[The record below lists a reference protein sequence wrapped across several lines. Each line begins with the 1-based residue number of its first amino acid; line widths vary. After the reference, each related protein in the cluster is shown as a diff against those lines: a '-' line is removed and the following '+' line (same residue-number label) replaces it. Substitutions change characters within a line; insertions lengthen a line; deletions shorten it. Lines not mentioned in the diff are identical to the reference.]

1 MGTLAWLL
9 QWPVR
14 AVVLLVVA
22 ALPLGVEV
30 ANFST
35 ALWAAILIGL
45 LGMVLILPL
54 KLLLGPLWAIT
65 SLGGLIVPVSFLF
78 NWLIATILFA
88 LASRLIEGFTLKR
101 GIVSALVGAAAYSMI
116 GTMAVWVL
124 LGGAGA

>member
-88 LASRLIEGFTLKR
+88 LASRLIKGFTLKR

-124 LGGAGA
+124 LGPGA

>member
-22 ALPLGVEV
+22 ALPLGIEV

-35 ALWAAILIGL
+35 ALWSAILIGF

-101 GIVSALVGAAAYSMI
+101 GFFSALFGAAVYSVI
-116 GTMAVWVL
+116 GTVVVRTL
-124 LGGAGA
+124 LGPGA

>member
-30 ANFST
+30 TNFST

-88 LASRLIEGFTLKR
+88 LASRLIKGFTLKR

-124 LGGAGA
+124 LGPGA

>member
-1 MGTLAWLL
+1 MGALAWLL

-30 ANFST
+30 TNFST
-35 ALWAAILIGL
+35 ALWAAILIGF

-54 KLLLGPLWAIT
+54 KLLLGPLWAVT

-101 GIVSALVGAAAYSMI
+101 GFFSALFGAAVYSMI
-116 GTMAVWVL
+116 GTVAVRVL
-124 LGGAGA
+124 LGPGV

>member
-22 ALPLGVEV
+22 ALPLGIEV

-35 ALWAAILIGL
+35 ALWSAILIGF

-101 GIVSALVGAAAYSMI
+101 GLFSALFGAGVYSVI
-116 GTMAVWVL
+116 GTVVVRTL
-124 LGGAGA
+124 LGPGA

>member
-1 MGTLAWLL
+1 MGILAWLL

-35 ALWAAILIGL
+35 ALRSAILIGF

-65 SLGGLIVPVSFLF
+65 SLGGLIIPVSFLF

-101 GIVSALVGAAAYSMI
+101 GFFSALFGSVVYSVI
-116 GTMAVWVL
+116 GTVMVRSL
-124 LGGAGA
+124 LGPGA